1 MFLRTSRIADDEK
14 LARFIL
20 FSKLFRRSDQAVKP
34 DAFIPHPH
42 EELSVTRHRKLS
54 DKKLWDIG
62 KSVARK
68 RPSNLYGRADIQAL
82 QARKQNIDVVP
93 RPLWKNRNH
102 ACLVGWPVEKEKQ
115 KIIAIEIAA
124 SANFVPVDS

>member
-1 MFLRTSRIADDEK
+1 MFLRASRIADDEK

-20 FSKLFRRSDQAVKP
+20 FSKLIRRSDQTVRP
-34 DAFIPHPH
+34 DAFIPHPY
-42 EELSVTRHRKLS
+42 EELSVTRHRRLS

-68 RPSNLYGRADIQAL
+68 RPSKLYGRADIQAF

-93 RPLWKNRNH
+93 RPLWRNRNH
-102 ACLVGWPVEKEKQ
+102 ACLVGWPLERAEQ
-115 KIIAIEIAA
+115 KAIAQEIVA
-124 SANFVPVDS
+124 SASFVPINS